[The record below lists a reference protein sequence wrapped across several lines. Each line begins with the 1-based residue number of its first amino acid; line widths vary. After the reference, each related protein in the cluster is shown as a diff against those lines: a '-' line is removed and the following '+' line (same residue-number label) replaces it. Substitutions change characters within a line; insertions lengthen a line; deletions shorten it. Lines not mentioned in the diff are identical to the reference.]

1 MALDKKSGRK
11 RKEDSEDLSK
21 LTRQQ
26 LRDLEAREKTTG
38 QKVLDSII
46 VVLPVV
52 CGMIAILEYMLI
64 PNGNQNQ
71 DIYTYLGLLIILIV
85 AYIVYMTVGGI
96 SKLRGNKNILEKCR
110 YRAPLFSALFLLLA
124 GYDYLTLK
132 TGGWT
137 QAFVPGVDYIVNI
150 GWGEKG
156 VLMDSTRHKL

>member
-1 MALDKKSGRK
+1 MALDKRSGRK
-11 RKEDSEDLSK
+11 QKEDSEDLSK

-96 SKLRGNKNILEKCR
+96 SSEGIKTYWR
-110 YRAPLFSALFLLLA
+110 SAGIERRFFQRCF
-124 GYDYLTLK
+124 YCWQDMT
-132 TGGWT
+132 
-137 QAFVPGVDYIVNI
+137 I
-150 GWGEKG
+150 
-156 VLMDSTRHKL
+156 

>member
-1 MALDKKSGRK
+1 MALDKRSGRK
-11 RKEDSEDLSK
+11 QKEDSEDLSK

-96 SKLRGNKNILEKCR
+96 SKLRGN
-110 YRAPLFSALFLLLA
+110 
-124 GYDYLTLK
+124 
-132 TGGWT
+132 
-137 QAFVPGVDYIVNI
+137 
-150 GWGEKG
+150 
-156 VLMDSTRHKL
+156 

>member
-52 CGMIAILEYMLI
+52 CG
-64 PNGNQNQ
+64 NDCHFG
-71 DIYTYLGLLIILIV
+71 IYVDSKWKSESGYLYISWTSDYSDCGL
-85 AYIVYMTVGGI
+85 
-96 SKLRGNKNILEKCR
+96 
-110 YRAPLFSALFLLLA
+110 YRLHD
-124 GYDYLTLK
+124 GR
-132 TGGWT
+132 
-137 QAFVPGVDYIVNI
+137 
-150 GWGEKG
+150 
-156 VLMDSTRHKL
+156 RHQ